1 MDGGYL
7 LVSMLLGVVG
17 MAYFVYG
24 KRQMNVTALASGT
37 VLCVFP
43 FFVTNLYA
51 LLGLGAVLL
60 ALPFLIDV

>member
-7 LVSMLLGVVG
+7 FVSMLLGVVG

-24 KRQMNVTALASGT
+24 KRQMKVSALASGT

-43 FFVTNLYA
+43 LFITNLYA
-51 LLGLGAVLL
+51 LLGVGAAML
-60 ALPFLIDV
+60 ALPFLIDF